1 MFRFSFS
8 SLRSRLIVL
17 ILLAILPALG
27 LTLYT
32 GLEERQIQSIQAKE
46 NALRLTRLAAGDLV
60 QVTEGARQLLI
71 GLAQLTEVRQTN
83 TMVCGNLFANLLRQY
98 PYYVNLG
105 VIGSDGNILCSA
117 IPLQSPVDLSD
128 RGYFQRAFNKRG
140 FAVSGYQVDRATGKP
155 TMNFAL
161 PVLDDAGVV
170 LAVVFAALDL
180 AWFNQIVVEAQLPAQ
195 AALLVVDHKSMI
207 LAHYPD
213 SEKWVGQHI
222 PEVPLVRAVMLQEDE
237 SIVETSGLD
246 NITRLHGVT
255 IIRADPNA
263 RLFVSIGLS
272 KEAALDSA
280 NRVFVRNLVALGLVG
295 ALGLLA
301 AWFGGDIFI
310 LRRINRLVAATRQLA
325 EGDLSVRIGPWYGDD
340 ELKVLAGSFD
350 EMATS
355 LEQRTLQLYE
365 AETKYRT
372 LVEQIPMVTY
382 VTHLDR
388 KGETLYISPQ
398 IESVLGFSPDEWV
411 VDSGLWL
418 SRIHSDDLESVLAAF
433 SFKPPN
439 PARTKFHSEYR
450 LLSKSGDVLWFLDE
464 AVVMQGSS
472 GEPRFLHGILVDIT
486 EQKNT
491 EKELK
496 SSRQQ
501 LRDLAAHLETV
512 REEERTW
519 IAREIHDELGQS
531 LTGLKMELS
540 WLDKKISD
548 PSYPASTRFLA
559 EKIDSMKTIV
569 DMTILSVRSIAT
581 QLRPGI
587 LDNLGLIA
595 AIEWQVFDFQSR
607 TGIECEFLSLPVD
620 TSLDE
625 KFSSAIFRIFQE
637 ILTNVTRHAKATSVS
652 TSMREEAGTLI
663 LEVRDNGR
671 GITEEETY
679 NAKSLGLLGMRER
692 VDLLGGQF
700 SIMGVCGEG
709 TIVTVRVPIADGLR
723 H

>member
-105 VIGSDGNILCSA
+105 VIGPDGNIICSA

-180 AWFNQIVVEAQLPAQ
+180 AWFNQIEVEAQLPAQ
-195 AALLVVDHKSMI
+195 AALLVIDHKSMI

-213 SEKWVGQHI
+213 SEKWVGQHV

-246 NITRLHGVT
+246 NITRLYGVT

-272 KEAALDSA
+272 KEAAFDSA

-398 IESVLGFSPDEWV
+398 IESVLGFSPEEWV
-411 VDSGLWL
+411 ADSGLWL
-418 SRIHSDDLESVLAAF
+418 SRIHSDDLERVLAEFQLQA
-433 SFKPPN
+433 P
-439 PARTKFHSEYR
+439 E
-450 LLSKSGDVLWFLDE
+450 
-464 AVVMQGSS
+464 SS
-472 GEPRFLHGILVDIT
+472 QNQVSLRIPSLV
-486 EQKNT
+486 
-491 EKELK
+491 
-496 SSRQQ
+496 
-501 LRDLAAHLETV
+501 
-512 REEERTW
+512 
-519 IAREIHDELGQS
+519 
-531 LTGLKMELS
+531 
-540 WLDKKISD
+540 
-548 PSYPASTRFLA
+548 
-559 EKIDSMKTIV
+559 
-569 DMTILSVRSIAT
+569 
-581 QLRPGI
+581 
-587 LDNLGLIA
+587 
-595 AIEWQVFDFQSR
+595 QVWR
-607 TGIECEFLSLPVD
+607 CAL
-620 TSLDE
+620 
-625 KFSSAIFRIFQE
+625 
-637 ILTNVTRHAKATSVS
+637 VS
-652 TSMREEAGTLI
+652 
-663 LEVRDNGR
+663 
-671 GITEEETY
+671 
-679 NAKSLGLLGMRER
+679 
-692 VDLLGGQF
+692 
-700 SIMGVCGEG
+700 
-709 TIVTVRVPIADGLR
+709 
-723 H
+723 